1 MSANPNQPSVSG
13 RNRDPNK
20 SSTYVFGTTPINAV
34 GVNSPALQVLQDV
47 FARLNTTRRK

>member
-13 RNRDPNK
+13 RNRDPVR
-20 SSTYVFGTTPINAV
+20 STTFVLGSTPINAV
-34 GVNSPALQVLQDV
+34 GVNSPALSVLQDV